1 MRVSFMGVVT
11 QVDERFRIT
20 LPRELRKLFPVSA
33 GEKLYIVASGDIL
46 IIRKLPQN
54 PAKQLSKLLGDFKF
68 DREARRKAEEWL
80 LRETKKLQEK
90 S

>member
-1 MRVSFMGVVT
+1 MPRSPAIILALT
-11 QVDERFRIT
+11 DEY
-20 LPRELRKLFPVSA
+20 A

-46 IIRKLPQN
+46 IVRKLPQN
-54 PAKQLSKLLGDFKF
+54 PTRQLSKLLGDFKF